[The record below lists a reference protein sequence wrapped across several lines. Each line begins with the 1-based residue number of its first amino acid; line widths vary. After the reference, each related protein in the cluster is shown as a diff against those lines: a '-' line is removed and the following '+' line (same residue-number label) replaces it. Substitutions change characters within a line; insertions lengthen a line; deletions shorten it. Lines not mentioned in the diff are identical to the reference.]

1 MAEENVKPAGPTYIH
16 GIGSSTAIDTSSEIV
31 DLAGLDCSSLVGGP
45 FSWEHKNDQPNQLVG
60 KILEYKKIFSEKD
73 CEKDEHRYFWDKCK
87 VPYLYVMGRLFD
99 DKKDSSRECAALF
112 LDDAEHPDEHPM
124 VGFSVEGSKISKV
137 GMVVDKSIARR
148 ITVTNCPANKTCV
161 AEMVKNPDLKQESD
175 TDSIFKSEPS
185 HTIELFT
192 KAEPLNKAITGHE
205 KGVHLPTL
213 ANPGQSVMG
222 SHVRKPSDRGTGSK
236 EMARRHVGVVQR
248 DMKNIKPKLGK
259 AEVPGSNLPSAH
271 PAQGPSKAVKGAPG
285 WSHTGG
291 GNFHHPEHGI
301 VSVVK
306 QGPEFHVKHRGALA
320 GVGGKK
326 GVFGSSKEAGGHAGD
341 YMRSL
346 SQGKTVAP
354 SMHERPSPQM
364 KSELRKDQF
373 GYPGTATGSMAQT
386 PPEPNK
392 AAATGVSAGV
402 NAGDVS
408 MGQAWSNIKSGLGFG
423 KKEKSKKP
431 LDKSLTGRTSGMG
444 GRMGMMGGG
453 LPQESTDKKN
463 KRGLFNP
470 DVDKITTRGT
480 MMGGG
485 MGMARSESKG
495 NLKKAMTAG
504 SGMAAPGNLS
514 GGAALAPESLDRK
527 MKKSEWLARAEQAY
541 AHWEKREQFENF
553 MAKHLP
559 SLTKGEIKSIGQ
571 TLALRKSLR
580 AEKRLAGMVDQG
592 QDSWVKKKEK

>member
-1 MAEENVKPAGPTYIH
+1 MADENVKSSGPTFIH

-112 LDDAEHPDEHPM
+112 LDDAEHPDEQPM

-137 GMVVDKSIARR
+137 GMIVDKSIARR

-161 AEMVKNPDLKQESD
+161 AEIVKNPDVKADTD
-175 TDSIFKSEPS
+175 TDSIFKSEPT
-185 HTIELFT
+185 HTIELLE
-192 KAEPLNKAITGHE
+192 KYEPLNKAIGDKTKEGLVVLKE
-205 KGVHLPTL
+205 PTPKTVHAFT
-213 ANPGQSVMG
+213 PGMD
-222 SHVRKPSDRGTGSK
+222 RPSKIPASQVGSK
-236 EMARRHVGVVQR
+236 IPPQKM
-248 DMKNIKPKLGK
+248 GK
-259 AEVPGSNLPSAH
+259 KEVPGSKIPSAH
-271 PAQGPSKAVKGAPG
+271 PAPSQAKPVKGASG
-285 WSHTGG
+285 WSHSGG
-291 GNFHHPEHGI
+291 GNFSHPEHGV

-306 QGPEFHVKHRGALA
+306 EGNKFNVKHGGALA

-326 GVFGSSKEAGGHAGD
+326 GSFGSMQEAGAHAGD

-346 SQGKTVAP
+346 SQGKTIAP
-354 SMHERPSPQM
+354 TMHERPSP
-364 KSELRKDQF
+364 
-373 GYPGTATGSMAQT
+373 
-386 PPEPNK
+386 
-392 AAATGVSAGV
+392 
-402 NAGDVS
+402 S
-408 MGQAWSNIKSGLGFG
+408 MG
-423 KKEKSKKP
+423 
-431 LDKSLTGRTSGMG
+431 KSLTGRTAGMG

-453 LPQESTDKKN
+453 LPPESTDKKN

-485 MGMARSESKG
+485 MGMGRSEKKG

-504 SGMAAPGNLS
+504 SGMAAPSNLV
-514 GGAALAPESLDRK
+514 GGAALAPESVDKK
-527 MKKSEWLARAEQAY
+527 MKKALWFRKAEEAY
-541 AHWEKREQFENF
+541 ALWEKREMFENF

-559 SLTKGEIKSIGQ
+559 GLTKGEISAIGA
-571 TLALRKSLR
+571 TLALRKSIR
-580 AEKRLAGMVDQG
+580 AEKKLAGMIRDQG